1 MFKLSWQGLRS
12 MGRIIVAHLGAPCFF
27 GAPLWPTVTPDAT
40 WGRLLRLQLSFS
52 FSGLAP
58 LWRCSRMGG
67 KAPRRYPILPAWM
80 CKNILPRGN
89 LSPMGKDVGDK
100 CYPWV
105 TVSTAP
111 RSVQHDGAQNVL
123 MELLPLFSVSFSALF
138 PSYFLGSLPKINTF
152 EKCLVSRSA
161 FPQKA
166 GLRPMGL
173 VSVP

>member
-1 MFKLSWQGLRS
+1 MSPGGTCFGFSYPFHFLAWHFSDAAAGWE
-12 MGRIIVAHLGAPCFF
+12 GRPLADTPSCQPGCARTFTRVATCP
-27 GAPLWPTVTPDAT
+27 P
-40 WGRLLRLQLSFS
+40 WGR
-52 FSGLAP
+52 
-58 LWRCSRMGG
+58 M
-67 KAPRRYPILPAWM
+67 
-80 CKNILPRGN
+80 
-89 LSPMGKDVGDK
+89 
-100 CYPWV
+100 WV
-105 TVSTAP
+105 TNAALWVAVSTAP